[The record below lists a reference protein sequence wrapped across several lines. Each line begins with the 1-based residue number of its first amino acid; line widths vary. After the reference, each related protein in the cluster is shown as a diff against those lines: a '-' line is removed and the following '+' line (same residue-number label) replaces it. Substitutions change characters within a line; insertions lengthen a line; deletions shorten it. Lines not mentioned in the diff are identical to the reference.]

1 MRNVELQQATSTL
14 LNRYAT
20 FASYFLT
27 LTMQDSVGERAASAA
42 IRIFIARLNYAVH
55 GRRSRKAKTR
65 HKCQIIAIPVIEGL
79 SGNKRVHAHMMLG
92 NIPDRT
98 LEQVRLLIGG
108 VWNSIPNALPRI
120 DLEPMADAEGVAFYM
135 AKEVGF
141 CNDDAVGW
149 NIASIPAVLHSKRPV
164 PPTAHT
170 RDQITAV

>member
-1 MRNVELQQATSTL
+1 MRNVELQHATSTM

-27 LTMQDSVGERAASAA
+27 LTMRDGVGERAAFAA

-65 HKCQIIAIPVIEGL
+65 DKCQIVAIPVIEGL
-79 SGNKRVHAHMMLG
+79 SGNKRVHAHVMLG
-92 NIPDRT
+92 NIPGRT
-98 LEQVRLLIGG
+98 LEQVRTL
-108 VWNSIPNALPRI
+108 VERMWDTVPNAQPRI
-120 DLEPMADAEGVAFYM
+120 DLEAITDAEGTAFYM

-149 NIASIPAVLHSKRPV
+149 NIASIPAILHSKRPIR
-164 PPTAHT
+164 TLG
-170 RDQITAV
+170 QIITG